1 MLDSSQKQLRRG
13 RPLLTAEVVEVHIH
27 LRLRRGEDDD
37 LLAFFAQVGKR
48 QRALFLKQALRTG
61 NWNVAVASEPAD
73 EDEFARAIE
82 EFVR

>member
-13 RPLLTAEVVEVHIH
+13 RPPLTAEVVEVHIH

-61 NWNVAVASEPAD
+61 NWNIVIANEPAD

-82 EFVR
+82 EFVL